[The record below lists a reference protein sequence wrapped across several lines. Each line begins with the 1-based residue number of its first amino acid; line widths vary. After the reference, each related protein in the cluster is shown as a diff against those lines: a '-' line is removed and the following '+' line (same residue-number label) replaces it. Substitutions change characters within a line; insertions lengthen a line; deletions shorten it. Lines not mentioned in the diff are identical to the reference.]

1 MLASGGLL
9 CAVLL
14 AGAGPLSGAAYDSRF
29 GFVLAALSFMLIL
42 EVLSAV
48 HLAKL
53 RRDFRYRAIAT
64 RRIITNV
71 IGGVIGVTLAFMGW
85 GVWALVISR
94 LITAASASV
103 ILWRATD
110 FRPSF
115 SFSFA
120 HLRSIGRFSTHQ
132 LGSQLLG
139 QANAQV
145 APLFI
150 GAFLGPAAIAQYRIG
165 SRALD
170 MMISMRSEEHTS
182 ELQS

>member
-1 MLASGGLL
+1 MLLL
-9 CAVLL
+9 E
-14 AGAGPLSGAAYDSRF
+14 G
-29 GFVLAALSFMLIL
+29 
-42 EVLSAV
+42 LSAV

-139 QANAQV
+139 QAN
-145 APLFI
+145 
-150 GAFLGPAAIAQYRIG
+150 
-165 SRALD
+165 
-170 MMISMRSEEHTS
+170 RSEEHTS
-182 ELQS
+182 ELQSLMRNSYAVFCLKKKKKQKIDT

>member
-1 MLASGGLL
+1 MEG
-9 CAVLL
+9 
-14 AGAGPLSGAAYDSRF
+14 
-29 GFVLAALSFMLIL
+29 
-42 EVLSAV
+42 LSAV
-48 HLAKL
+48 QLARP

-145 APLFI
+145 APPFL
-150 GAFLGPAAIAQYRIG
+150 GAFLGPAAIAQYRIDRKLG
-165 SRALD
+165 R
-170 MMISMRSEEHTS
+170 
-182 ELQS
+182 

>member
-1 MLASGGLL
+1 
-9 CAVLL
+9 
-14 AGAGPLSGAAYDSRF
+14 
-29 GFVLAALSFMLIL
+29 
-42 EVLSAV
+42 
-48 HLAKL
+48 
-53 RRDFRYRAIAT
+53 
-64 RRIITNV
+64 
-71 IGGVIGVTLAFMGW
+71 MGW

-115 SFSFA
+115 SFSVA

-145 APLFI
+145 VPLFI
-150 GAFLGPAAIAQYRIG
+150 GAFLGPAAIAQYRIE

-170 MMISMRSEEHTS
+170 MRIRSDEHKS
-182 ELQS
+182 ELQSIMRNFYTHVSW